1 MKKIITLSAGII
13 FSLNVFSQAPAIQ
26 WQKTIGG
33 SGDDEPYCILP
44 TATGGYVIGGSSAS
58 NISGNKTENSC
69 NSSADFWIVKTNTAG
84 NIQWQNT
91 LGGDGY
97 DGLRSMKQTA
107 DGGYILAGNSVSNI
121 SCDKKENC
129 MSNLPGYNDYWVV
142 KTDA

>member
-1 MKKIITLSAGII
+1 MFFRKHLPSNGRKPLGVAVMM
-13 FSLNVFSQAPAIQ
+13 SLIAFYQPQPEDMLLAEVPHQTSQATKRKTVAIAAL
-26 WQKTIGG
+26 IFG
-33 SGDDEPYCILP
+33 L
-44 TATGGYVIGGSSAS
+44 
-58 NISGNKTENSC
+58 
-69 NSSADFWIVKTNTAG
+69 KTNTAG